1 MSLLRRLIRRPRP
14 SPGPVLTEAEVS
26 AAVRRLQTLEPLC
39 DAEAMIT
46 NDGFGASVSFRTTTH
61 QSAQGCGSIE
71 VGRRAAALE
80 IQAPEDATGWS
91 WSEAV
96 PLLVKAHRS
105 SETRQE
111 GGSTRAAQIVVE
123 GAEHQ
128 LEGDASVNG
137 VVFRAGAKVMH
148 RRTQRRD
155 DVREDQ
161 KTWNRTRTTPSDLVG
176 MEGVRR
182 RYTLRLTAPDEKHLG
197 YFNADLVRQSLLR
210 VPEPSSLDL
219 GSVKVFLAPPVIRE
233 WGDELI
239 HSLSIA
245 GASGAW
251 APLAQTRNKQIL
263 GELLLSKFLRPLHRR
278 TRLWPRRT
286 GPKP

>member
-1 MSLLRRLIRRPRP
+1 MSLLRLIRRLRP

-26 AAVRRLQTLEPLC
+26 AAVRRIQTLEPLC
-39 DAEAMIT
+39 DAEAIIT

-61 QSAQGCGSIE
+61 QSALGCGSIE
-71 VGRRAAALE
+71 IGLRTAALE

-91 WSEAV
+91 WSDAV

-105 SETRQE
+105 SETQQE
-111 GGSTRAAQIVVE
+111 GGSTRAAHTKVA
-123 GAEHQ
+123 GAEHH
-128 LEGDASVNG
+128 LDGDAGVNG
-137 VVFRAGAKVMH
+137 GVFRAGLKAAH
-148 RRTQRRD
+148 RETQRRD
-155 DVREDQ
+155 DLREDQ
-161 KTWNRTRTTPSDLVG
+161 TTWNRTRTVPSDLVG

-182 RYTLRLTAPDEKHLG
+182 RFTLRLTAPNETNLG
-197 YFNADLVRQSLLR
+197 YFNADLVRQSFLS

-219 GSVKVFLAPPVIRE
+219 ATVKVFLTPPVIKE

-251 APLAQTRNKQIL
+251 APLAQTRNKQIV

-286 GPKP
+286 GPKA